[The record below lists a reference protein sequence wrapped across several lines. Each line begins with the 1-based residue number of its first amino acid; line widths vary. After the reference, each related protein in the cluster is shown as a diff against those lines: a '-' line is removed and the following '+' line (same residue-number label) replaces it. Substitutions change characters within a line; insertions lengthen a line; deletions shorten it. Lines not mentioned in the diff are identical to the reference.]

1 MNHNIV
7 MKMFAALGQDSRLS
21 IYQRVVQAGEAGL
34 SAGKIGE
41 HLAIAQTT
49 LSFHLKE
56 LVHSGLLQSR
66 QHGKFVIYTANP
78 AARQAV
84 IAFLS
89 GLDVAT
95 PPDNSV

>member
-56 LVHSGLLQSR
+56 LVHSLSR
-66 QHGKFVIYTANP
+66 WQIHP
-78 AARQAV
+78 RC
-84 IAFLS
+84 LS
-89 GLDVAT
+89 QFFNTGYAHLIQCAKMR
-95 PPDNSV
+95 P

>member
-1 MNHNIV
+1 

-21 IYQRVVQAGEAGL
+21 IYQRVVQAGETGL
-34 SAGKIGE
+34 SAGQIGA
-41 HLAIAQTT
+41 HLTIAQTT

-56 LVHSGLLQSR
+56 LVHSGLLHSR

-78 AARQAV
+78 AARQAA

-89 GLDVAT
+89 GLDAVT
-95 PPDNSV
+95 QPDNFI